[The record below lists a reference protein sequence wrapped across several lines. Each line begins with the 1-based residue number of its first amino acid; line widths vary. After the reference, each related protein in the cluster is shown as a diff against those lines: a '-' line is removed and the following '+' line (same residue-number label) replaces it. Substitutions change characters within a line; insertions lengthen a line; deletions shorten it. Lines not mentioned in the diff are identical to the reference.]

1 MSQDRFQGLLSEE
14 STAQTATATAPA
26 FVMCPVALQTWGP
39 GGACPWEAIYR
50 VAYEKARAVVRP
62 SILERLQANRL
73 N

>member
-14 STAQTATATAPA
+14 SMTQTATATAPA
-26 FVMCPVALQTWGP
+26 FVMCPMALQIWGP
-39 GGACPWEAIYR
+39 GACPWEAIYR

-62 SILERLQANRL
+62 SILERLQADLL